1 MNKFFSIIVIVAI
14 VAFMGSCNGS
24 GGGGGDGD
32 NNSDSSQATTFD
44 EQTFFLNIDQSKVTQ
59 INSVVEGFSS
69 PVEMSAMIKDN
80 HIDFSKDYIVATSIV
95 DGYET
100 NIKKALGLGIL
111 SADLGYLNIYQKTG
125 AMVEYLVT
133 INNIAGDLRVAQ
145 FFDFQS
151 LKSLVTNADNM
162 DSLLFMTVRSFHQ
175 IDAYFTSNN
184 RSYLTVLSVVGVWT
198 ESLFLIT
205 QVAKNNPYKDFSDQI
220 GSQKDLLFQLVEMV
234 KVYKGH
240 PDFDYILENLQKI
253 QTAFDPVTI
262 TTEETEGRVELID
275 GNYVI
280 YPSEITV
287 INVTEDALK
296 NIISVTENARNSI
309 VNIK

>member
-1 MNKFFSIIVIVAI
+1 MNKFFSIIVIITVL
-14 VAFMGSCNGS
+14 AFMSSCDGAN
-24 GGGGGDGD
+24 DGD
-32 NNSDSSQATTFD
+32 NDGSDSSQETTFD

-80 HIDFSKDYIVATSIV
+80 HIDFSKDYIVETSIV

-111 SADLGYLNIYQKTG
+111 SADLGYLNVYQKTG
-125 AMVEYLVT
+125 SMVEYLVA
-133 INNIAGDLRVAQ
+133 INDIASDLRVAQ

-162 DSLLFMTVRSFHQ
+162 DSLLFMTVKSFHQ

-205 QVAKNNPYKDFSDQI
+205 QVAKNNEYKDFTDQI
-220 GSQKDLLFQLVEMV
+220 GSQKDLLQQLVEMV

-240 PDFDYILENLQKI
+240 PDFDYILSNLQEI
-253 QTAFDPVTI
+253 QAAFEPVSI
-262 TTEETEGRVELID
+262 TVEETEGRVELID

-287 INVTEDALK
+287 INMSDETLG
-296 NIISVTENARNSI
+296 NIISATEKSRNSI